1 MFAATMAVNRIIELC
16 MSGPVFLT
24 GVIFISAPE
33 RGHGEGFME
42 FIEPIIQAVTSV
54 NIMCPVN
61 LAMPLLGP
69 QV

>member
-1 MFAATMAVNRIIELC
+1 MA
-16 MSGPVFLT
+16 SPVFLT
-24 GVIFISAPE
+24 GMIFLSSPE
-33 RGHGEGFME
+33 RGHEEGFME

-61 LAMPLLGP
+61 LAMPLVGP